1 VMIYVIR
8 SKKRSFKEDKIN
20 QPQKRVRTTVSR
32 TRNADNSRDSS
43 IRPHTGIVQQL
54 PRTISDTERGVN
66 AEQKDMQLKDLISYS
81 ERSGRAVRLPTRF
94 R

>member
-1 VMIYVIR
+1 MKQATVR
-8 SKKRSFKEDKIN
+8 SKKRSLEEDEVD
-20 QPQKRVRTTVSR
+20 QPRKRVRTTASR

-43 IRPHTGIVQQL
+43 IRPHTRIVQQL
-54 PRTISDTERGVN
+54 PRTISDTERGVD